1 MTDTLHHEKLDVYR
15 AATTFVAIAL
25 PVSNGYP
32 KGYSSLGDQL
42 RRAATSIPLNIAEG
56 YGRHTEADRFRHY
69 DIARG
74 SAHECGAILDIA
86 KQIGMID
93 EAKHTEAKALLA
105 EDKRIALDMLA
116 QCSEEDLAG
125 KRVGVALIA
134 GHRSRVLR

>member
-15 AATTFVAIAL
+15 AATAFVAIAL
-25 PVSNGYP
+25 PVCSGYP
-32 KGYSSLGDQL
+32 KGYSGLGDQL

-56 YGRHTEADRFRHY
+56 YGRHTDADRFRHY

-93 EAKHTEAKALLA
+93 EAKQTEAKALLV
-105 EDKRIALDMLA
+105 RIVQMLIPELLT
-116 QCSEEDLAG
+116 CPSESADSW
-125 KRVGVALIA
+125 RC
-134 GHRSRVLR
+134 